1 MSVQRFPDISQKK
14 LPTLTADSQGGDPGL
29 FGFMMRDPQRALVQ
43 KRSLIQWQVPHLGQN
58 QFIEMYIN
66 PQNIAFQSRKDMQLT
81 RTKGGFIGQYWGEA
95 LDEMTLT
102 GVTGSA
108 GIEGINVLRDVYR
121 SEQLALR
128 NILLNSGEEKR
139 RQSLMQL
146 AASVVMW
153 YQGQGY
159 RGFFTNMSYTESVNQ
174 IGVFEYTMTF
184 NVVEIKG
191 RRRNF
196 LPWHRHPWSSTNTPN
211 EYAGDVNQTYVGGGY
226 APGEKVGVLNAPNM
240 TLKTVIIPSS
250 AETKDQYS
258 GKGIVWHVAVLRG
271 DPRDPTTK
279 NFGVFTSSSS
289 GCLATQVNQRID
301 RAVRKASGVNE
312 DANLAQQIAQTFGLG
327 V

>member
-1 MSVQRFPDISQKK
+1 MGVQRFPDISKSK
-14 LPTLTADSQGGDPGL
+14 LPTLSTDSQGGDPGL
-29 FGFMMRDPQRALVQ
+29 YGFMMRDPKRALAQ

-58 QFIEMYIN
+58 QFLEMYIN
-66 PQNIAFQSRKDMQLT
+66 PQNISFQSRKEIQLT
-81 RTKGGFIGQYWGEA
+81 RTKGGFISQYWGEA
-95 LDEMTLT
+95 LDELSLT

-108 GIEGINVLRDVYR
+108 GIEGLNVLRDIYR

-128 NILLNSGEEKR
+128 NILLNRETDKR

-174 IGVFEYTMTF
+174 IGMFDYTMAF
-184 NVVEIKG
+184 SVVEIKG

-196 LPWHRHPWSSTNTPN
+196 LPWHRHPWSTTSTPN
-211 EYAGDVNQTYVGGGY
+211 TYAGDVNQTYVGGAY
-226 APGEKVGVLNAPNM
+226 APGDKVGALNAPNM

-250 AETKDQYS
+250 AETKDQYG

-279 NFGVFTSSSS
+279 NFGVFTASAS
-289 GCLATQVNQRID
+289 GRLATQVNRQID
-301 RAVRKASGVNE
+301 RAVRKASGMNE
-312 DANLAQQIAQTFGLG
+312 DPNVAQKAVQALG
-327 V
+327 AVI